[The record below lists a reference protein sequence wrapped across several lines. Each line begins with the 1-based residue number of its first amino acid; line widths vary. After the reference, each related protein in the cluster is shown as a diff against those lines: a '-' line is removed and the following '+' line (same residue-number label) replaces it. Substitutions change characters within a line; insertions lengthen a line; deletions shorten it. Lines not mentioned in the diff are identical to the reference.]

1 MPKTKIICTLGPASN
16 NKTVLRKMMLCGMD
30 IVRLNFS
37 HGSHAEHANRIK
49 LIRELNR
56 NYRRRIKILQDLEG
70 YRIRIGRLKPEG
82 GIELKK
88 KKIYRLTNRSIFA
101 EGDAIPFDYKG
112 PLSAIRP
119 GSLIF
124 IDDGNI
130 ALVVKSGS
138 RADLKV
144 EVIVGGLLKE
154 HKGVNIPEVNLK
166 FKGLTEKDK
175 IDLKFGIEHN
185 VDFIAQ
191 SFVRDRHDMLG
202 LRQFIGPGLKNCKLI
217 AKVENRQGIK
227 NIDGIIDVSEGIM
240 IARGDMGVSLPIY
253 EIPMIQKM
261 IIKKCNQRRKLVIT
275 ATQMLESMT
284 QNIRPT
290 RAEVTDVAN
299 AILDGTDLVML
310 SAETAVGKYPAE
322 SVRMMNSVIKY
333 TEASMRGKHADI
345 G

>member
-1 MPKTKIICTLGPASN
+1 MPRTKIICTLGPASSN
-16 NKTVLRKMMLCGMD
+16 RTVLRKMMLCGMD

-49 LIRELNR
+49 LIKELNR
-56 NYRRRIKILQDLEG
+56 NYRRHIKILQDLEG
-70 YRIRIGRLKPEG
+70 YRIRIGRLKARE

-88 KKIYRLTNRSIFA
+88 KKIYCLTSKVSAA
-101 EGDAIPFDYKG
+101 EGNTIPFDYKG
-112 PLSAIRP
+112 SLSAIRP
-119 GSLIF
+119 GSLVF

-138 RADLKV
+138 RTDLKV

-154 HKGVNIPEVNLK
+154 HKGVNIPDASLK

-175 IDLKFGIEHN
+175 ADLLFGIRCG

-191 SFVRDRHDMLG
+191 SFVRDKKDMLE
-202 LRQFIGPGLKNCKLI
+202 LRQFIGPGFKNCKLI
-217 AKVENRQGIK
+217 AKIENRQGIK
-227 NIDGIIDVSEGIM
+227 NIDSIMDASEGIM

-261 IIKKCNQRRKLVIT
+261 IIRKCNHRRKFVIT

-284 QNIRPT
+284 QNTRPT
-290 RAEVTDVAN
+290 RAEVTDIAN
-299 AILDGTDLVML
+299 AILDGTDMVML
-310 SAETAVGKYPAE
+310 SAESAVGRYPVE
-322 SVRMMNSVIKY
+322 SVKMMNSIIKY
-333 TEASMRGKHADI
+333 TEASVREKYADI